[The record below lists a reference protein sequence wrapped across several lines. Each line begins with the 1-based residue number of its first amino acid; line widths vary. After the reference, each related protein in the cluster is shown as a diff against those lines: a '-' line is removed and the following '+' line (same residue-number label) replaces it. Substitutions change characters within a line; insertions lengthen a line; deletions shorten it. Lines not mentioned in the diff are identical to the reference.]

1 MSYYFTSSSSL
12 AIIYLITR
20 KRQVLRF
27 ICCSV
32 SILLV
37 FHCCFTYYIQ
47 NRQEI
52 VIRNLYKQSAILL
65 NYKGYYA
72 YLKTTSP
79 DDGLSTYITANHLQ
93 ALPTHEAF
101 VGQQIKFIRNHLS
114 SPQCSISII
123 DHTNPTFS
131 NEDIVIITENIYPPD
146 FTQVPSAANYH
157 GQLEHGSLHA
167 SLAKVLSQEPNSVF
181 QDKRSGNNYLENI
194 GNFLWNSDY
203 NALFCSSINT

>member
-1 MSYYFTSSSSL
+1 MINLPDLYPTVTHVILFYLIIIL

-114 SPQCSISII
+114 SSQCSIGLVAGGDLVDVMVHLVIREAFQGLPVGGMLFHPQQII
-123 DHTNPTFS
+123 MDNS
-131 NEDIVIITENIYPPD
+131 NTSHCTKAWQKFCLKNQIPFFKTSEVGTIILKI
-146 FTQVPSAANYH
+146 
-157 GQLEHGSLHA
+157 
-167 SLAKVLSQEPNSVF
+167 
-181 QDKRSGNNYLENI
+181 
-194 GNFLWNSDY
+194 
-203 NALFCSSINT
+203 

>member
-1 MSYYFTSSSSL
+1 MTLPIMAYYFHTISLNSIFINLLAVRHFFLLYGGIMFTGIQDNSFYLSYIIIGLTHLFIFSLQQFSKIVINLPDLYPTVTHVILFYLIIIL

-72 YLKTTSP
+72 YL
-79 DDGLSTYITANHLQ
+79 
-93 ALPTHEAF
+93 E
-101 VGQQIKFIRNHLS
+101 
-114 SPQCSISII
+114 
-123 DHTNPTFS
+123 
-131 NEDIVIITENIYPPD
+131 
-146 FTQVPSAANYH
+146 TQP
-157 GQLEHGSLHA
+157 
-167 SLAKVLSQEPNSVF
+167 
-181 QDKRSGNNYLENI
+181 R
-194 GNFLWNSDY
+194 
-203 NALFCSSINT
+203 